1 MRELSIIVPLVLSAS
16 VVFGE
21 DGGALFRAIRSGD
34 LATVKVHL
42 SKAEIE
48 ARDARGA
55 TPLMHAAAFGN
66 LETMKVL
73 LDAGADV
80 NARNT
85 FDATALLWSARD
97 PEKARLL
104 IEHGAD
110 VNVQSKQGRT
120 PLMVASLRRGGS
132 DTVALL
138 LAKGAKVNT
147 QGGRGSTALIIAS
160 NAGEAKSVRLLL
172 EKGADPGVTM
182 GIGFTAMTLA
192 GAGRS
197 PETIRLL
204 LEKQADVNISADGSP
219 PPQRH
224 GPTNRRNV
232 TALHDAAAF
241 GPVESVRELLKGGAK
256 VDARDS
262 RGLTP
267 LAFALASETPSLETV
282 RALIGAGADVNA
294 RDSNGET
301 TLDWA
306 EKFGCPEVLAE
317 LKKAG
322 AKQRVAYVAPRHPES
337 DPLKPVEAITRSL
350 KLLEASS
357 AEFFKE
363 SGCVGCHHQPL
374 VARAQAAAKAA
385 GIAIHEAAAKAQLA
399 QMRGQWLSLQEEFLQ
414 SLNPGGGANRLAEN
428 LLGLKA
434 AGLAADAIIDSAIV
448 DVAECQEPDGSWA
461 AGEVQLRPPLS
472 QSDFAATARA
482 VRAMSV
488 YPIPARQPEFDRRL
502 AAARAWFKKA
512 KPVTNDDFSMRL
524 SGLTW
529 SAGSVGEIESAAK
542 ELLALQREDGG
553 WGGLPYLGS
562 DAYATGVA
570 LVALAESKAVRIE
583 DQAYRRGLTYLLST
597 QFPDGSWH
605 VRSRAIKFQPY
616 FESNF
621 PFGHDQW
628 ISAAATS
635 WAVQAMALSLAP

>member
-1 MRELSIIVPLVLSAS
+1 
-16 VVFGE
+16 
-21 DGGALFRAIRSGD
+21 
-34 LATVKVHL
+34 
-42 SKAEIE
+42 
-48 ARDARGA
+48 
-55 TPLMHAAAFGN
+55 
-66 LETMKVL
+66 
-73 LDAGADV
+73 
-80 NARNT
+80 
-85 FDATALLWSARD
+85 
-97 PEKARLL
+97 
-104 IEHGAD
+104 
-110 VNVQSKQGRT
+110 
-120 PLMVASLRRGGS
+120 
-132 DTVALL
+132 
-138 LAKGAKVNT
+138 
-147 QGGRGSTALIIAS
+147 
-160 NAGEAKSVRLLL
+160 
-172 EKGADPGVTM
+172 
-182 GIGFTAMTLA
+182 
-192 GAGRS
+192 
-197 PETIRLL
+197 
-204 LEKQADVNISADGSP
+204 
-219 PPQRH
+219 
-224 GPTNRRNV
+224 
-232 TALHDAAAF
+232 
-241 GPVESVRELLKGGAK
+241 
-256 VDARDS
+256 
-262 RGLTP
+262 
-267 LAFALASETPSLETV
+267 
-282 RALIGAGADVNA
+282 
-294 RDSNGET
+294 
-301 TLDWA
+301 
-306 EKFGCPEVLAE
+306 
-317 LKKAG
+317 
-322 AKQRVAYVAPRHPES
+322 
-337 DPLKPVEAITRSL
+337 
-350 KLLEASS
+350 
-357 AEFFKE
+357 
-363 SGCVGCHHQPL
+363 VGCHHQPL